1 MRYVPSITPEPTTGF
16 APVVAIQAFTRRVR
30 WSVMAIMMLYA
41 YLAFHAFS
49 GSQGLMNW
57 MNNEEVAITLRSRL
71 ENVQTKRVDLEARV
85 DALDVDHLDLDALDA
100 LAREKLYYSHPKDMT
115 IWLDPK
121 G

>member
-1 MRYVPSITPEPTTGF
+1 MRYVPPLTPDPNPGF
-16 APVVAIQAFTRRVR
+16 APLVALQAFTRRVR
-30 WSVMAIMMLYA
+30 WPAMAIMILYA

-57 MNNEEVAITLRSRL
+57 MNKEEDAVTLQNRL
-71 ENVQTKRVDLEARV
+71 EQVQAKRLALERRV
-85 DALDVDHLDLDALDA
+85 DALDVSNLDLDALDA
-100 LAREKLYYSHPKDMT
+100 LSREKLYYSHPKDMT

>member
-1 MRYVPSITPEPTTGF
+1 
-16 APVVAIQAFTRRVR
+16 
-30 WSVMAIMMLYA
+30 MAIMILYA

-57 MNNEEVAITLRSRL
+57 MNKEDQAVVLKSRL
-71 ENVQTKRVDLEARV
+71 ENIKSERLALERRV
-85 DALDVDHLDLDALDA
+85 DALDVAHLDLDALDA
-100 LAREKLYYSHPKDMT
+100 LSREKLHYSHPKDMT